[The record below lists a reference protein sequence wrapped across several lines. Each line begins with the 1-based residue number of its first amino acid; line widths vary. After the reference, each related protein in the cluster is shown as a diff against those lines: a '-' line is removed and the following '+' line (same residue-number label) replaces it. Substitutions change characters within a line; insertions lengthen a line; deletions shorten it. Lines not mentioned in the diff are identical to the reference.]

1 MAIIRDSSSTDSQFK
16 LNVDNGDLQALKEVV
31 DKFRFV
37 DEQAA
42 LRFALFALL
51 KAEKNVLYVDEGDKK
66 VVLAPSRQSIKPAAA
81 ANDHQQEA
89 GQL

>member
-1 MAIIRDSSSTDSQFK
+1 MAIAKDPNSTENQIK
-16 LNVDNGDLQALKEVV
+16 LTIDNGDLQGLKEAI
-31 DKFRFV
+31 DKFHFI

-66 VVLAPSRQSIKPAAA
+66 VVLAPSRQSMKPANPA
-81 ANDHQQEA
+81 DEQQQEA
-89 GQL
+89 SKG

>member
-1 MAIIRDSSSTDSQFK
+1 MAIVKDNNSEEGKIK
-16 LNVDNGDLQALKEVV
+16 LTIDNGDLQALKEAV
-31 DKFRFV
+31 DKFSFV

-66 VVLAPSRQSIKPAAA
+66 VVLTPSKQSLKPTTPDAK
-81 ANDHQQEA
+81 E
-89 GQL
+89 GSK